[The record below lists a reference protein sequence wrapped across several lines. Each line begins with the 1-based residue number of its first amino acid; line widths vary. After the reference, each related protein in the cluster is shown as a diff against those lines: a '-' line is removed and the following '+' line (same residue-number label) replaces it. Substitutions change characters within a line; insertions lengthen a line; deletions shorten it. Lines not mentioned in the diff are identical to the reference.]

1 LSQLLGRLKEEDCL
15 ITRVHG
21 QLWQCSETLV
31 SLKEKKKKK
40 TRKERKGKAQNF
52 YSNMFI
58 A

>member
-40 TRKERKGKAQNF
+40 TRKRGKERKKRK
-52 YSNMFI
+52 STKLL
-58 A
+58 